1 MPQEGSKLNLGKKIS
16 IPRDVMLEE
25 LSLLTNRGSKMFK
38 LRQMR
43 VEKFIYENNP
53 DVFTDNSV
61 DHFQRFIP
69 SGGHY
74 GVDSHGYSQS
84 GGRMVSG
91 VTVGPYG
98 SIKLQYPPPPPP
110 KPGSK
115 GGAGSGAGG
124 TGTGHT
130 EGSANTGGGVDS
142 GGSKTTGGQGDNK
155 SGNGKHVSIFKTYIS
170 PWERA
175 LGLTP
180 QEKSSYKIDLLAYGT
195 KAELSHYKSFNRT
208 AVPYGGYEKA
218 VKLMTFQMPEFD
230 AGPLVPEPVILYN
243 QEGANR
249 PSFNRTPVPWLGSG
263 EPNEYTIEVNVP
275 MTGETEEL

>member
-1 MPQEGSKLNLGKKIS
+1 MPQESSKLNLGKKIS

-43 VEKFIYENNP
+43 
-53 DVFTDNSV
+53 

-69 SGGHY
+69 SVGGHY
-74 GVDSHGYSQS
+74 GADSYKYSHS

-91 VTVGPYG
+91 ISVGPYG
-98 SIKLQYPPPPPP
+98 STKLQYPPTPPP

-115 GGAGSGAGG
+115 G
-124 TGTGHT
+124 
-130 EGSANTGGGVDS
+130 E
-142 GGSKTTGGQGDNK
+142 NK
-155 SGNGKHVSIFKTYIS
+155 SGGGKGKVSLLKTYIS

-180 QEKSSYKIDLLAYGT
+180 QEKSELVFDVLSYGT
-195 KAELSHYKSFNRT
+195 KGDLCHYKSFNRT
-208 AVPYGGYEKA
+208 AMPYGGYEKA
-218 VKLMTFQMPEFD
+218 AKLMTFQMPEFD
-230 AGPLVPEPVILYN
+230 VGPLVPEPLIVYN
-243 QEGANR
+243 QEVSNR

-263 EPNEYTIEVNVP
+263 EPTDYSIEVNVP
-275 MTGETEEL
+275 LAGETEEL